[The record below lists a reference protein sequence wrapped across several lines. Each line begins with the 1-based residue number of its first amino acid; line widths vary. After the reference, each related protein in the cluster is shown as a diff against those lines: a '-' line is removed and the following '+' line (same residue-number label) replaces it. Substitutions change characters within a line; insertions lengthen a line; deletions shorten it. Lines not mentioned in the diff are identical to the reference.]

1 MFDKSTVILL
11 ANQAGLRKPPRML
24 PDRLFVRAKLLSYF
38 FQGDALTCRNQ
49 KQYINPM
56 MIGQTFE
63 MPFHLFGCFHC
74 FHICI
79 ITLHT
84 NILQYVR
91 MMFKDEKKC
100 NDEVNVE
107 CVWREGYQFSLKRYL
122 FALSEGGQVPLERV
136 LFLLL
141 TLLLMIFQ

>member
-1 MFDKSTVILL
+1 MFDKSTVILFT
-11 ANQAGLRKPPRML
+11 NQAGLRKPPRML
-24 PDRLFVRAKLLSYF
+24 PDRLFGRAKLLYYF

-49 KQYINPM
+49 KQYIDPM

-100 NDEVNVE
+100 NVF
-107 CVWREGYQFSLKRYL
+107 REK
-122 FALSEGGQVPLERV
+122 AIN
-136 LFLLL
+136 FL
-141 TLLLMIFQ
+141 